1 MSEIHKD
8 EQVVVARTN
17 FNVANVI
24 AAIALLILVIG
35 LLKWIGVSPF

>member
-8 EQVVVARTN
+8 EQVVVARTS

>member
-8 EQVVVARTN
+8 EQVVEARTN